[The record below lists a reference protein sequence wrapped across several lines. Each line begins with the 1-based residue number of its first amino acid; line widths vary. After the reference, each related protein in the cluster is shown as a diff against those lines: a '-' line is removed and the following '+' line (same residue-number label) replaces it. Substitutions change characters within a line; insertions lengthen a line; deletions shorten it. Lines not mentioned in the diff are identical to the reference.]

1 MICRPVFYRS
11 DGESPGESSSEPLF
25 SVNNSGTSRTRGSD
39 RPGPNRSGWR
49 LDRDM
54 GLMNAIGLQ
63 PRHPAPSVTSQGTQT
78 PIIQLQNAETQT
90 ERDLSE
96 PSVSQQPL
104 NVPPETPSTSR
115 AAQGQLEAPQ
125 GSRGQDGVQGEAS
138 AEANTSTASTGE
150 SPEFGSGEDALA
162 RIRRLIAE
170 GGMTA
175 VVQREQSTTMAS
187 MGGFGNN
194 IIVSHRIH
202 RGSQTGTAAS
212 RAPAN
217 AAAADPAMTAT
228 STSGPL
234 LIAQPQSYPHP
245 PPQAANPS
253 EQLAPVWGPAVLSG
267 PQPPGLALAVDM
279 DDVFDGG
286 RTDDDSLPGPSS
298 SSLLL
303 SSPSSSSSSSH
314 SPLPG
319 SGGGPNGYPG
329 DPYSR

>member
-1 MICRPVFYRS
+1 MCF
-11 DGESPGESSSEPLF
+11 F
-25 SVNNSGTSRTRGSD
+25 
-39 RPGPNRSGWR
+39 
-49 LDRDM
+49 LD
-54 GLMNAIGLQ
+54 
-63 PRHPAPSVTSQGTQT
+63 
-78 PIIQLQNAETQT
+78 
-90 ERDLSE
+90 
-96 PSVSQQPL
+96 
-104 NVPPETPSTSR
+104 VPPETPSTSG
-115 AAQGQLEAPQ
+115 AAQGQVEASQ
-125 GSRGQDGVQGEAS
+125 SSRAQEEVQGEAS
-138 AEANTSTASTGE
+138 AEANTSTAAAGE
-150 SPEFGSGEDALA
+150 SSEFGSGEDALA

-202 RGSQTGTAAS
+202 RGSQTGTGAS
-212 RAPAN
+212 RPAAEPVATAP
-217 AAAADPAMTAT
+217 

-234 LIAQPQSYPHP
+234 LITSQPQSYPHP
-245 PPQAANPS
+245 APQAANPS
-253 EQLAPVWGPAVLSG
+253 EQLAPMWGPSVLPG
-267 PQPPGLALAVDM
+267 PPPPALSLAVDM

-303 SSPSSSSSSSH
+303 SSPSSSSSSSSH

-319 SGGGPNGYPG
+319 GGGGPNSYPG